1 MDQTTCYTYFSIRG
15 DFDPEEITRILG
27 IEPERTWRKGE
38 TTPYGGTYNNTSWTG
53 CFCREYDI
61 DLSVQMEKTI
71 KPLLSKYEELNLIR
85 TKYNAY
91 LFLEVVPKI
100 VYGSDKPIFGPS
112 MAVMQFCCA
121 TQTELDID
129 WYLFPPSDGFST
141 EDDL

>member
-15 DFDPEEITRILG
+15 DFDPAEITKILG

-71 KPLLSKYEELNLIR
+71 QPLLSKYEELNLIR

-91 LFLEVVPKI
+91 LALEVVPKI
-100 VYGSDKPIFGPS
+100 VYGSDKPILGPS
-112 MAVMQFCCA
+112 MAIIQFCCE
-121 TQTELDID
+121 TQTHLDID

-141 EDDL
+141 EDE

>member
-15 DFDPEEITRILG
+15 DFDPAEITRILG

-53 CFCREYDI
+53 CFCRDYDI

-71 KPLLSKYEELNLIR
+71 QPLLSKYEELNLIR

-91 LFLEVVPKI
+91 LTLEVVPKI
-100 VYGSDKPIFGPS
+100 VFGSDKPILGPS
-112 MAVMQFCCA
+112 MAIMQFCCE
-121 TQTELDID
+121 TQTHLDID

-141 EDDL
+141 EDE

>member
-15 DFDPEEITRILG
+15 DFDPAEITKILG

-71 KPLLSKYEELNLIR
+71 QPLLSKYEELNLIR

-91 LFLEVVPKI
+91 LTLEVVPKI
-100 VYGSDKPIFGPS
+100 VYGSDKPILGPS
-112 MAVMQFCCA
+112 MAIMKFCCE
-121 TQTELDID
+121 TQTHLDID

-141 EDDL
+141 EDE

>member
-15 DFDPEEITRILG
+15 DYDPEEITKILG
-27 IEPERTWRKGE
+27 IKPERTFRKGE
-38 TTPYGGTYNNTSWTG
+38 LNKVGHPYKCSSWAG

-71 KPLLSKYEELNLIR
+71 QPLLSKYEELNLIR
-85 TKYNAY
+85 TKYKAY
-91 LFLEVVPKI
+91 LSLEVVPEI
-100 VYGSDKPIFGPS
+100 VYGSDKPILGPS

>member
-15 DFDPEEITRILG
+15 DFDPAEITRILG

-53 CFCREYDI
+53 CFCRDYDI

-71 KPLLSKYEELNLIR
+71 QPLLSKYEELNLIR

-91 LFLEVVPKI
+91 LTLEVVPKI
-100 VYGSDKPIFGPS
+100 VYGFDKPILGPS
-112 MAVMQFCCA
+112 MAIMQFCCE
-121 TQTELDID
+121 TQTHLDID

-141 EDDL
+141 EDE